1 MAERRRGLSLGTRIF
16 LVTGLLL
23 VLALGVAI
31 AVTSYLGNRIGLAA
45 ATERILASNSVQAA
59 SQQERY
65 QELSLLTQ
73 ILTADPELK
82 AYLLRAI
89 DERDRLSLLD
99 QLDERQA
106 DLGYDFALLI
116 DPQGRLLVRTDQP
129 DAPPI
134 DLSARPLVKKVLVD
148 FEASGIWQEGNKIYE
163 AVAVPL
169 TLSQNVFAYLVVG
182 FAINDVRALEVKRV
196 TGTEVAYLTG
206 TAAGVSVVAST
217 LAPAQQDRLLTAL
230 RTRGDLLARV
240 TERGQ
245 AVDQVEIALDGARW
259 LALLAPL
266 KDAAGAP
273 AGASVALASLD
284 KELVG
289 YTRIRDLLVVLG
301 LATLAAALAI
311 SYLLS
316 RRVFKPVR
324 QLVAAATAARS
335 GNYDVPMPAGG
346 PGEVAEL
353 ANAFNTLLVDLRE
366 RRDMAAYVSALSRNL
381 PEPVSRTEAPPRP
394 GRARLA
400 LLGVDLRRFASPR
413 SSADP
418 DALLQRLS
426 RDLKRILNAVE
437 ANGGHLEAV
446 FGHRAIASFSGAL
459 QSDHA
464 LAAATE
470 ILAAVSVRDNAFDEA
485 QPPAI
490 AVTAGEAVT
499 GAVNFTDSSER
510 TVIGLP
516 LQQVEG
522 LLREANPGDILLAP
536 AVYAEVAAGL
546 AQTGIELSPQ
556 RGLLSTQAIFVLTG
570 EDAARIS
577 GRSAAQAGT
586 APTAV
591 TPGVAAPVGE
601 GAAFD
606 TLSDVG
612 PGTLL
617 GSRFEILSTLGAG
630 GMGVVFKA
638 RDRDLDDLVAL
649 KMLKREVAHDS
660 ALVERL
666 KSELKLARKI
676 THPNILRTFDFG
688 EIDGN
693 PFISMEYV
701 RGLTLRVL
709 LERSGRL
716 PYSAGLRL
724 ARQLTSGL
732 AAAHAQGIIH
742 RDIKPENII
751 LDSQGNAKLMDF
763 GLARP
768 VTRLTPGQT
777 QAGLVVGT
785 PHYLAPEQ
793 LEGKEPDQRADV
805 YACGVVLFEVFTGHL
820 PFGGNN
826 VMEIVLKHLKEPP
839 AAPHEYWPEIPPALE
854 RLLLRCLE
862 KSPEDRYADAAA
874 LEAELDKLTA

>member
-31 AVTSYLGNRIGLAA
+31 VVTSYLGNRIGLAT
-45 ATERILASNSVQAA
+45 ATERLLASNSVQAV
-59 SQQERY
+59 SQQQRY
-65 QELSLLTQ
+65 QQLQLLTQ
-73 ILTADPELK
+73 ILTADPELN
-82 AYLLRAI
+82 AFLLRAI
-89 DERDRLSLLD
+89 DEHDQRSLLD
-99 QLDERQA
+99 QLDERQV
-106 DLGYDFALLI
+106 DLGYDFALMV
-116 DPQGRLLVRTDQP
+116 DPSGRLLVRTDQP
-129 DAPPI
+129 DAPPS
-134 DLSARPLVKKVLVD
+134 DLSARPLVKKVLAN
-148 FEASGIWQEGNKIYE
+148 FEASGVWQEGNRIYE

-196 TGTEVAYLTG
+196 TSTEVAYLTG
-206 TAAGVSVVAST
+206 TSAGVAVVAST
-217 LAPAQQDRLLTAL
+217 LGPAQQDRLLAAL
-230 RTRGDLLARV
+230 RTRGDLLSRV

-245 AVDQVEIALDGARW
+245 AVDHVEIALDGGRW

-266 KDAAGAP
+266 KDAAGAS

-289 YTRIRDLLVVLG
+289 YNRIRNLLVALG
-301 LATLAAALAI
+301 VATLAAALII

-335 GNYDVPMPAGG
+335 GNYDVPMPTGG
-346 PGEVAEL
+346 PGEVADL

-381 PEPVSRTEAPPRP
+381 PEPVSRVQAPAQPE
-394 GRARLA
+394 RARLT
-400 LLGVDLRRFASPR
+400 LLGVDLRRFASLRP
-413 SSADP
+413 SADP
-418 DALLQRLS
+418 EALLQRLS
-426 RDLKRILNAVE
+426 RDLRRILNTVE

-459 QSDHA
+459 QADGA
-464 LAAATE
+464 LAAGAE
-470 ILAAVSVRDNAFDEA
+470 ILAAVSERENAFDEL

-490 AVTAGEAVT
+490 ALTSGEVVT
-499 GAVNFTDSSER
+499 GAVNFTDSPER

-522 LLREANPGDILLAP
+522 LLREASPGDLLLSP
-536 AVYAEVAAGL
+536 AVHSEVAERL
-546 AQTGIELSPQ
+546 ARSGVVLSPQ
-556 RGLLSTQAIFVLTG
+556 RGLLSTQAIFVLAG

-577 GRSAAQAGT
+577 GRSVAQASSAATALTAGGAGGGGT
-586 APTAV
+586 FA
-591 TPGVAAPVGE
+591 
-601 GAAFD
+601 
-606 TLSDVG
+606 TLADVG

-649 KMLKREVAHDS
+649 RMLKREVAGDR

-693 PFISMEYV
+693 PFIAMEYV
-701 RGLTLRVL
+701 RGLTLRAL

-732 AAAHAQGIIH
+732 AAAHAQAIIH

-768 VTRLTPGQT
+768 VTRSGPGQT
-777 QAGLVVGT
+777 QAGFIVGT

-793 LEGKEPDQRADV
+793 LEGTEPDQRADV

-826 VMEIVLKHLKEPP
+826 ALELVREQMKEPP
-839 AAPHEYWPEIPPALE
+839 AAPHEFWPEIPPALE

-862 KSPEDRYADAAA
+862 KSPGARFADAAA
-874 LEAELDKLTA
+874 LAAELDRLTA

>member
-16 LVTGLLL
+16 LGTGLLL
-23 VLALGVAI
+23 VLALGLAI
-31 AVTSYLGNRIGLAA
+31 AITSLLGNRIGLAS
-45 ATERILASNSVQAA
+45 ATERIRASNSVQAV
-59 SQQERY
+59 SQAQRY
-65 QELSLLTQ
+65 EELQLQTQ

-89 DERDRLSLLD
+89 DEKDQLSLLD
-99 QLDERQA
+99 QLDERQK
-106 DLGYDFALLI
+106 DLGYDFALMI

-129 DAPPI
+129 DAPPV
-134 DLSARPLVKKVLVD
+134 DLSARPMVKKVLVD
-148 FEASGIWQEGNKIYE
+148 FEASGVWQEGNKIYE

-182 FAINDVRALEVKRV
+182 FAINDVRALDVKRI

-206 TAAGVSVVAST
+206 TSAGVAVVAST
-217 LAPAQQDRLLTAL
+217 LGPAQQDSLIADL
-230 RTRGDLLARV
+230 RNRGDLLSRV
-240 TERGQ
+240 TEKGQ
-245 AVDQVEIALDGARW
+245 AVDQVEVSLDNSRW

-266 KDAAGAP
+266 KDAAGAS
-273 AGASVALASLD
+273 AGASVSLTSLD
-284 KELVG
+284 KELAG
-289 YTRIRDLLVVLG
+289 YTRIRNLLLILGVV
-301 LATLAAALAI
+301 TIAAALVV

-316 RRVFKPVR
+316 QLAFRPVR

-335 GNYDVPMPAGG
+335 GNYDVPMPTGG
-346 PGEVAEL
+346 PGEVADL
-353 ANAFNTLLVDLRE
+353 ASAFTTLLIDLRE
-366 RRDMAAYVSALSRNL
+366 RRDMAAYVASLSRNL
-381 PEPVSRTEAPPRP
+381 PEPVARGDAPSRPE
-394 GRARLA
+394 RARLT
-400 LLGVDLRRFASPR
+400 LLGVDLRRFANPR
-413 SSADP
+413 QNADP
-418 DALLQRLS
+418 DEVFQMLS
-426 RDLKRILNAVE
+426 RDLKRTLNAVQT
-437 ANGGHLEAV
+437 NNGHLEAV
-446 FGHRAIASFSGAL
+446 FGHRAIASFHGPMQA
-459 QSDHA
+459 DRA
-464 LAAATE
+464 LAAASE
-470 ILAAVSVRDNAFDEA
+470 ILATVAQHDADFDPA
-485 QPPAI
+485 SAPAMAI
-490 AVTAGEAVT
+490 ASGEALT
-499 GAVNFTDSSER
+499 GAVNFSDQAER
-510 TVIGLP
+510 TVVGLP

-522 LLREANPGDILLAP
+522 LLREAGAGDVLLAP
-536 AVYAEVAAGL
+536 AVHAEVADSL
-546 AQTGIELSPQ
+546 SKSGIELEAQ
-556 RGLLSTQAIFVLTG
+556 RGLLSTQALFVLTR
-570 EDAARIS
+570 EEATRMA
-577 GRSAAQAGT
+577 GRS
-586 APTAV
+586 PSRSVTAV
-591 TPGVAAPVGE
+591 TAMPAAARGN
-601 GAAFD
+601 FD

-638 RDRDLDDLVAL
+638 RDRELDDLVAL
-649 KMLKREVAHDS
+649 KMLKREVAGDRN
-660 ALVERL
+660 LVERL

-688 EIDGN
+688 EIDGI

-701 RGLTLRVL
+701 RGLTLRAM

-732 AAAHAQGIIH
+732 AAAHSQAIIH

-751 LDSQGNAKLMDF
+751 LDSLGNAKLMDF

-777 QAGLVVGT
+777 QAGFIVGT

-805 YACGVVLFEVFTGHL
+805 YACGVVMFEMFTGRL
-820 PFGGNN
+820 PFGGENA
-826 VMEIVLKHLKEPP
+826 MEIILKHLKEPP
-839 AAPHEYWPEIPPALE
+839 AAPHEFWPEIPPELD

-862 KSPEDRYADAAA
+862 KGPDARYADAGA

>member
-31 AVTSYLGNRIGLAA
+31 IVTSYLGNRIGLAT
-45 ATERILASNSVQAA
+45 ATERILAGNSVQSV

-65 QELSLLTQ
+65 QQLSLLTQ

-89 DERDRLSLLD
+89 DERDQLSLLD

-106 DLGYDFALLI
+106 DLGYDFALMV

-129 DAPPI
+129 DAPPA
-134 DLSARPLVKKVLVD
+134 DLSERPLVKKVLVD
-148 FEASGIWQEGNKIYE
+148 FEASGVWQEGNKIYE

-206 TAAGVSVVAST
+206 TSTGVAVVAST
-217 LAPAQQDRLLTAL
+217 LAPAQQDRLLAAL
-230 RTRGDLLARV
+230 RTRGDLLSRV

-245 AVDQVEIALDGARW
+245 AADQVEIALEGGRW

-266 KDAAGAP
+266 KDATGAS

-289 YTRIRDLLVVLG
+289 YTRIRNILLG
-301 LATLAAALAI
+301 LGLVTIVAALI
-311 SYLLS
+311 VSYLVS

-335 GNYDVPMPAGG
+335 GNYEVPMPTGG
-346 PGEVAEL
+346 PGEVADL
-353 ANAFNTLLVDLRE
+353 ATAFNTLLVDLRE

-381 PEPVSRTEAPPRP
+381 PEPVARGEAPSKAE
-394 GRARLA
+394 RARLT
-400 LLGVDLRRFASPR
+400 LVGVDLRRFASPR
-413 SSADP
+413 QTADP
-418 DALLQRLS
+418 EALMQRLS

-437 ANGGHLEAV
+437 AHGGHLEAV
-446 FGHRAIASFSGAL
+446 FGHRAIASFSGGM
-459 QSDHA
+459 QSDRA
-464 LAAATE
+464 LAAAAE
-470 ILAAVSVRDNAFDEA
+470 MLAAISKSDSALEES

-490 AVTAGEAVT
+490 AISSGEAVT
-499 GAVNFTDSSER
+499 GAVNFTDNAER

-522 LLREANPGDILLAP
+522 LLREAAAGDILLSP
-536 AVYAEVAAGL
+536 AVHAEVEAGL
-546 AQTGIELSPQ
+546 AGAGIELSPQ
-556 RGLLSTQAIFVLTG
+556 RGLLSTQAIYILAG
-570 EDAARIS
+570 DDATRVA
-577 GRSAAQAGT
+577 GRSISAAAT
-586 APTAV
+586 ALTDPAS
-591 TPGVAAPVGE
+591 GVGSGVS
-601 GAAFD
+601 FD

-638 RDRDLDDLVAL
+638 RDRELDDLVAL
-649 KMLKREVAHDS
+649 KMLKREVAGDGV
-660 ALVERL
+660 LVERL

-688 EIDGN
+688 DIDGN

-701 RGLTLRVL
+701 RGLTLRSM

-732 AAAHAQGIIH
+732 AAAHALAIIH

-777 QAGLVVGT
+777 QAGFIVGT

-805 YACGVVLFEVFTGHL
+805 YACGVVLFEVFTGRL
-820 PFGGNN
+820 PFGGDNL
-826 VMEIVLKHLKEPP
+826 MEIISKHLREAP
-839 AAPHEYWPEIPPALE
+839 AAPHEFWPEIPPVLE
-854 RLLLRCLE
+854 QLLLRCLE
-862 KSPEDRYADAAA
+862 KNPAARYADAAA
-874 LEAELDKLTA
+874 LVVELDKLTA

>member
-23 VLALGVAI
+23 ALALGVAI
-31 AVTSYLGNRIGLAA
+31 FVTSYLGNRIGLAT
-45 ATERILASNSVQAA
+45 ATERILASNSVQSV

-65 QELSLLTQ
+65 QQLSLLTQ

-89 DERDRLSLLD
+89 DEHDQLSLLD

-106 DLGYDFALLI
+106 DLGYDFALMV

-129 DAPPI
+129 DAPPV
-134 DLSARPLVKKVLVD
+134 DLSQRPLVKKVLVD
-148 FEASGIWQEGNKIYE
+148 FEASGVWQEGNKIYE

-206 TAAGVSVVAST
+206 TSSGVAVVAST
-217 LAPAQQDRLLTAL
+217 LAPAQQDRLLSAL
-230 RTRGDLLARV
+230 RTRGDLLSRV
-240 TERGQ
+240 TERGE
-245 AVDQVEIALDGARW
+245 AADQVEIALEGGRW

-266 KDAAGAP
+266 KDATGAS

-289 YTRIRDLLVVLG
+289 YTRIRNILLGLG
-301 LATLAAALAI
+301 LATIAAALLV
-311 SYLLS
+311 SYLVS

-335 GNYDVPMPAGG
+335 GNYEAPMPTGG
-346 PGEVAEL
+346 PGEVADL
-353 ANAFNTLLVDLRE
+353 ATAFNTLLVDLRE
-366 RRDMAAYVSALSRNL
+366 RRDMAAYVAALSRSL
-381 PEPVSRTEAPPRP
+381 PEPMARGEAPAKAE
-394 GRARLA
+394 RARLT
-400 LLGVDLRRFASPR
+400 LVGVDLRRFANPR
-413 SSADP
+413 QGADP
-418 DALLQRLS
+418 EALLQRLS

-437 ANGGHLEAV
+437 AHGGHLEAV
-446 FGHRAIASFSGAL
+446 FGHRAIASFSSGM
-459 QSDHA
+459 QEDRA
-464 LAAATE
+464 LAAGSE
-470 ILAAVSVRDNAFDEA
+470 ILAAISKSENALEEA

-490 AVTAGEAVT
+490 AITSGEALT
-499 GAVNFTDSSER
+499 GAVNFTDSAER

-516 LQQVEG
+516 LQQVES
-522 LLREANPGDILLAP
+522 LLREAAAGDILLSP
-536 AVYAEVAAGL
+536 AVHAEVQAGL
-546 AQTGIELSPQ
+546 AGAGIELSPQ
-556 RGLLSTQAIFVLTG
+556 RGLLSTQAIYILAG
-570 EDAARIS
+570 DDATRIA
-577 GRSAAQAGT
+577 GRSISAAATAMTDLAGGR
-586 APTAV
+586 
-591 TPGVAAPVGE
+591 GVS
-601 GAAFD
+601 FD

-638 RDRDLDDLVAL
+638 RDRELDDLVAL
-649 KMLKREVAHDS
+649 KMLKREVAGD
-660 ALVERL
+660 AVLVERL

-688 EIDGN
+688 DIDGN

-701 RGLTLRVL
+701 RGLTLRAM

-732 AAAHAQGIIH
+732 AAAHALAIIH

-777 QAGLVVGT
+777 QAGFIVGT

-805 YACGVVLFEVFTGHL
+805 YACGVVLFEVFTGRL

-826 VMEIVLKHLKEPP
+826 LMEIISQHLREAPV
-839 AAPHEYWPEIPPALE
+839 APHEFWPEIPPALE
-854 RLLLRCLE
+854 HLLLRCLE
-862 KSPEDRYADAAA
+862 KDPAARYADAAA
-874 LEAELDKLTA
+874 LVTELDKLTA

>member
-31 AVTSYLGNRIGLAA
+31 IVTSYLGNSIGLATA
-45 ATERILASNSVQAA
+45 KERILASNSVQSV
-59 SQQERY
+59 SQQQRY
-65 QELSLLTQ
+65 QQLSLLTQ
-73 ILTADPELK
+73 ILTADPEFK

-89 DERDRLSLLD
+89 DERDQLSLLD

-106 DLGYDFALLI
+106 DLGYDFALMV
-116 DPQGRLLVRTDQP
+116 DPRGQLLVRTDQP
-129 DAPPI
+129 DAPPV
-134 DLSARPLVKKVLVD
+134 DLSARPLVRKVLAD
-148 FEASGIWQEGNKIYE
+148 FEASGVWQEGNKIYE

-169 TLSQNVFAYLVVG
+169 ALGQNVFAYLVVG
-182 FAINDVRALEVKRV
+182 FAINDIRALEVKRT

-206 TAAGVSVVAST
+206 TSAGVAVVAST
-217 LAPAQQDRLLTAL
+217 LAPAQQDRLLAAL
-230 RTRGDLLARV
+230 RTRGDLLSRV
-240 TERGQ
+240 TERGE
-245 AVDQVEIALDGARW
+245 AVDQVEIALEGGRW

-266 KDAAGAP
+266 KDATGAS

-289 YTRIRDLLVVLG
+289 YVRIRNILVGLG
-301 LATLAAALAI
+301 FATIAAALLI

-316 RRVFKPVR
+316 RRVFRPVR
-324 QLVAAATAARS
+324 QLVEAATAARS
-335 GNYDVPMPAGG
+335 GNYEVPMPTGG
-346 PGEVAEL
+346 PGEVADL
-353 ANAFNTLLVDLRE
+353 ATAFNTLLVDLRE
-366 RRDMAAYVSALSRNL
+366 RRDMAAYVAALSRSL
-381 PEPVSRTEAPPRP
+381 PEPVARGEAPSKAE
-394 GRARLA
+394 RARLT

-413 SSADP
+413 QSADP
-418 DALLQRLS
+418 DALMQRLS

-437 ANGGHLEAV
+437 AHGGHLEAV
-446 FGHRAIASFSGAL
+446 FGHRAIASFSGAM
-459 QSDHA
+459 QSDRA
-464 LAAATE
+464 LAAGAE
-470 ILAAVSVRDNAFDEA
+470 ILGAVSVSENAFDEP

-490 AVTAGEAVT
+490 AIAAGEAVT
-499 GAVNFTDSSER
+499 GAVNFTDNAER

-536 AVYAEVAAGL
+536 AVHAEVAEGL
-546 AQTGIELSPQ
+546 ARTGIELSPQ
-556 RGLLSTQAIFVLTG
+556 RGLLSTQAIFILGG
-570 EDAARIS
+570 EEATRIA
-577 GRSAAQAGT
+577 GRSVAAAV
-586 APTAV
+586 TAV
-591 TPGVAAPVGE
+591 TNAVGGGGGGVSY
-601 GAAFD
+601 D
-606 TLSDVG
+606 TLSGVG

-617 GSRFEILSTLGAG
+617 GSRFEILSTLGVG

-638 RDRDLDDLVAL
+638 RDRELDDLVAL
-649 KMLKREVAHDS
+649 KMLKREVAGD
-660 ALVERL
+660 AVLVERL
-666 KSELKLARKI
+666 KSELKLARKV

-701 RGLTLRVL
+701 RGLTLRAM

-732 AAAHAQGIIH
+732 AAAHAQAIIH

-777 QAGLVVGT
+777 QAGFIVGT

-805 YACGVVLFEVFTGHL
+805 YACGVVLFEVFTGRL
-820 PFGGNN
+820 PFGGENL
-826 VMEIVLKHLKEPP
+826 MDIISKHLREAP
-839 AAPHEYWPEIPPALE
+839 AAPHEFWPEIPPALE
-854 RLLLRCLE
+854 QLLLRCLE
-862 KSPEDRYADAAA
+862 KNPAARYADAAA
-874 LEAELDKLTA
+874 LVVEFDKLTA

>member
-31 AVTSYLGNRIGLAA
+31 IVTSYLGNRIGLAT
-45 ATERILASNSVQAA
+45 ATERILAGNSVQSV
-59 SQQERY
+59 SQQQRY
-65 QELSLLTQ
+65 QQLSLLTQ

-89 DERDRLSLLD
+89 DERDQLSLLD

-106 DLGYDFALLI
+106 DLGYDFALMV
-116 DPQGRLLVRTDQP
+116 DPQGQLLVRTDQP
-129 DAPPI
+129 DAPPV
-134 DLSARPLVKKVLVD
+134 DLSARPLVRKVLAD
-148 FEASGIWQEGNKIYE
+148 FEASGVWQEGNKIYE

-169 TLSQNVFAYLVVG
+169 ALSQNVFAYLVVG
-182 FAINDVRALEVKRV
+182 FAINDVRALEVKRI

-206 TAAGVSVVAST
+206 TSTGVAVVAST
-217 LAPAQQDRLLTAL
+217 LAPAQQDRLLAAL
-230 RTRGDLLARV
+230 RTRGDLLSRV

-245 AVDQVEIALDGARW
+245 AVDQVEIALEGGRW

-266 KDAAGAP
+266 KDATGAS

-289 YTRIRDLLVVLG
+289 YIRIRNILVGLG
-301 LATLAAALAI
+301 FATIAAALLI

-316 RRVFKPVR
+316 RRVFRPVR
-324 QLVAAATAARS
+324 QLVEAATAARS
-335 GNYDVPMPAGG
+335 GNYEVPMPTGG
-346 PGEVAEL
+346 PGEVADL
-353 ANAFNTLLVDLRE
+353 ATAFNTLLVDLRE
-366 RRDMAAYVSALSRNL
+366 RRDMAAYVSALSRSL
-381 PEPVSRTEAPPRP
+381 PEPVARGEAPSKAERS
-394 GRARLA
+394 RLT

-413 SSADP
+413 QSADP
-418 DALLQRLS
+418 EALMQRLS
-426 RDLKRILNAVE
+426 RDLKRVLNAVE
-437 ANGGHLEAV
+437 AHGGHLEAV
-446 FGHRAIASFSGAL
+446 FGHRAIASFSGAM
-459 QSDHA
+459 QSDRA
-464 LAAATE
+464 LAAGAE
-470 ILAAVSVRDNAFDEA
+470 ILGAVSVPENAFEEP
-485 QPPAI
+485 QPAAI
-490 AVTAGEAVT
+490 AITAGEAVT
-499 GAVNFTDSSER
+499 GAVNFTDNAER

-522 LLREANPGDILLAP
+522 LLREANPGDILMAP
-536 AVYAEVAAGL
+536 AVHAEVAEGL
-546 AQTGIELSPQ
+546 ARTGIELSPQ
-556 RGLLSTQAIFVLTG
+556 RGLLSTQAIFILGG
-570 EDAARIS
+570 EEATRIA
-577 GRSAAQAGT
+577 GRSVAAAV
-586 APTAV
+586 TAV
-591 TPGVAAPVGE
+591 THAADAAGPG
-601 GAAFD
+601 GASFD
-606 TLSDVG
+606 TLSGVG

-638 RDRDLDDLVAL
+638 RDRELDDLVAL
-649 KMLKREVAHDS
+649 KMLKREVAGDG

-701 RGLTLRVL
+701 RGLTLRAM
-709 LERSGRL
+709 LECSGRL

-732 AAAHAQGIIH
+732 AAAHAQAIIH

-777 QAGLVVGT
+777 QAGFIVGT

-805 YACGVVLFEVFTGHL
+805 YACGVVLFEVFTGRL
-820 PFGGNN
+820 PFGGDNL
-826 VMEIVLKHLKEPP
+826 MEIISKHMREAP
-839 AAPHEYWPEIPPALE
+839 AAPHEFWPEIPPALE

-862 KSPEDRYADAAA
+862 KDPAARYADAAA
-874 LEAELDKLTA
+874 LVVELDKLTA

>member
-31 AVTSYLGNRIGLAA
+31 AVTSYLGNRIGLAT

-59 SQQERY
+59 SQQQRY
-65 QELSLLTQ
+65 QQLQLLTR

-89 DERDRLSLLD
+89 DERDALSLRD

-106 DLGYDFALLI
+106 DLGYDFALLV

-129 DAPPI
+129 DAPPV
-134 DLSARPLVKKVLVD
+134 DLSSRPLVKKVLVD
-148 FEASGIWQEGNKIYE
+148 FEASGVWQEGNKIYE

-169 TLSQNVFAYLVVG
+169 TLSQNAFAYLVVG

-206 TAAGVSVVAST
+206 TAAGVAVVAST
-217 LAPAQQDRLLTAL
+217 LGPAQQDRLLAAL
-230 RTRGDLLARV
+230 RTRGDLLSRV

-266 KDAAGAP
+266 KDALGAS

-289 YTRIRDLLVVLG
+289 YTRIRDLLVMLG
-301 LATLAAALAI
+301 LVTIAAALLI

-335 GNYDVPMPAGG
+335 GNYEVPMPTGG
-346 PGEVAEL
+346 PGEVADL

-381 PEPVSRTEAPPRP
+381 PEPVSRGAVPAQPE
-394 GRARLA
+394 RARLT

-413 SSADP
+413 QSADP
-418 DALLQRLS
+418 EALMHRLS
-426 RDLKRILNAVE
+426 SDLKRILNEVE

-446 FGHRAIASFSGAL
+446 FGHRAIASFSGAM
-459 QSDHA
+459 QSERA
-464 LAAATE
+464 LAAAAE
-470 ILAAVSVRDNAFDEA
+470 ILAAVAVRENAFDEP

-490 AVTAGEAVT
+490 AITSGEAVT
-499 GAVNFTDSSER
+499 GAVNFTDTPER

-522 LLREANPGDILLAP
+522 LLREASPGDILLAP
-536 AVYAEVAAGL
+536 AVHAEVAERL

-556 RGLLSTQAIFVLTG
+556 RGLLSTQAIFVLAG
-570 EDAARIS
+570 EDVTRIS
-577 GRSAAQAGT
+577 GRSVAQASAAATT
-586 APTAV
+586 AKVSPA
-591 TPGVAAPVGE
+591 GE
-601 GAAFD
+601 GASFD

-649 KMLKREVAHDS
+649 KMLKREVAGDH

-688 EIDGN
+688 EIDGH

-701 RGLTLRVL
+701 RGLTLRSM

-732 AAAHAQGIIH
+732 AAAHAQAIIH

-777 QAGLVVGT
+777 QAGFIVGT

-839 AAPHEYWPEIPPALE
+839 AAPHEFWPEIPPALE

-862 KSPEDRYADAAA
+862 KSPEARHADAAA
-874 LEAELDKLTA
+874 LVTELEKLTA

>member
-31 AVTSYLGNRIGLAA
+31 VVTSYLGNRIGLAT
-45 ATERILASNSVQAA
+45 ATERILASNSVQSV
-59 SQQERY
+59 SQQQRY
-65 QELSLLTQ
+65 QQLSLLTQ

-89 DERDRLSLLD
+89 DERDQLSMLD

-106 DLGYDFALLI
+106 DLGYDFALMV

-129 DAPPI
+129 DAPPV
-134 DLSARPLVKKVLVD
+134 DLSDRPLVRKVLAD
-148 FEASGIWQEGNKIYE
+148 FEASGVWQEGNKIYE

-206 TAAGVSVVAST
+206 TSSGVAVVAST
-217 LAPAQQDRLLTAL
+217 LAPAQQDRLLAAL
-230 RTRGDLLARV
+230 RTRGDLLSRV

-245 AVDQVEIALDGARW
+245 AVDQVEIALEGARW

-266 KDAAGAP
+266 KDATGAS

-289 YTRIRDLLVVLG
+289 YTRIRNLLLGLG
-301 LATLAAALAI
+301 LATIAAALVI

-324 QLVAAATAARS
+324 QLVEAATAARS
-335 GNYDVPMPAGG
+335 GNYEVAMPTGG
-346 PGEVAEL
+346 PGEVADL
-353 ANAFNTLLVDLRE
+353 ATAFNTLLVDLRE

-381 PEPVSRTEAPPRP
+381 PEPVARGEVPSRAE
-394 GRARLA
+394 RARLT

-413 SSADP
+413 QSADP
-418 DALLQRLS
+418 EALMQRLS

-437 ANGGHLEAV
+437 SHGGNVEAV
-446 FGHRAIASFSGAL
+446 FGHRAIASFTGST
-459 QSDHA
+459 QSERA
-464 LAAATE
+464 LAAGSE
-470 ILAAVSVRDNAFDEA
+470 ILAAVAVRDNAFDEP

-490 AVTAGEAVT
+490 AITSGEAVT
-499 GAVNFTDSSER
+499 GAVNFTDNPER

-522 LLREANPGDILLAP
+522 LLREANAGDILLAP
-536 AVYAEVAAGL
+536 AVHAEVAPGL
-546 AQTGIELSPQ
+546 AQAGIELTPQ
-556 RGLLSTQAIFVLTG
+556 RGLLSTQAIFILAG
-570 EDAARIS
+570 EEAARIA
-577 GRSAAQAGT
+577 GRSVATAATAMTDAGD
-586 APTAV
+586 
-591 TPGVAAPVGE
+591 GVGGVS
-601 GAAFD
+601 FD
-606 TLSDVG
+606 TLSGVG

-649 KMLKREVAHDS
+649 KMLKREVAGDA

-701 RGLTLRVL
+701 RGLTLRAM

-732 AAAHAQGIIH
+732 AAAHALSIIH

-768 VTRLTPGQT
+768 VTRLSPGQT
-777 QAGLVVGT
+777 QAGFIVGT

-805 YACGVVLFEVFTGHL
+805 YACGVVLFEVFTGRL
-820 PFGGNN
+820 PFGGNS
-826 VMEIVLKHLKEPP
+826 VLEIISNHLREAP
-839 AAPHEYWPEIPPALE
+839 AAPHEFWPEIPPALE
-854 RLLLRCLE
+854 HLLLRCLE
-862 KSPEDRYADAAA
+862 KSPEARYADAAA
-874 LEAELDKLTA
+874 LVAELDKLTA

>member
-31 AVTSYLGNRIGLAA
+31 IVTSYLGNRIGLAT
-45 ATERILASNSVQAA
+45 ATERILAGNSVQSV
-59 SQQERY
+59 SQQQRY
-65 QELSLLTQ
+65 QQLQLLTR

-89 DERDRLSLLD
+89 DEHDQLSLLD

-106 DLGYDFALLI
+106 DLGYDFALMV

-129 DAPPI
+129 DAPPA
-134 DLSARPLVKKVLVD
+134 DLSDRPLVRKVLVD
-148 FEASGIWQEGNKIYE
+148 FEASGVWQEGNKIYE

-206 TAAGVSVVAST
+206 TSSGVAVVAST
-217 LAPAQQDRLLTAL
+217 LAPAQQDRLLAAL
-230 RTRGDLLARV
+230 RNRGDLLSRV
-240 TERGQ
+240 TERGE
-245 AVDQVEIALDGARW
+245 AVDQVEIALEGGRW

-266 KDAAGAP
+266 KDAAGAS

-289 YTRIRDLLVVLG
+289 YTRIRNILLGLG
-301 LATLAAALAI
+301 LATIVAALLI
-311 SYLLS
+311 SYLVS

-335 GNYDVPMPAGG
+335 GNYEVPMPTGG
-346 PGEVAEL
+346 PGEVADL
-353 ANAFNTLLVDLRE
+353 ATAFNTLLIDLRE
-366 RRDMAAYVSALSRNL
+366 RRDMAAYVSALSRSL
-381 PEPVSRTEAPPRP
+381 PEPVARGEAPSKAE
-394 GRARLA
+394 RARLT

-413 SSADP
+413 ASADP
-418 DALLQRLS
+418 EVLMQRLS

-437 ANGGHLEAV
+437 AHSGHLEAV
-446 FGHRAIASFSGAL
+446 FGHRAIASFSGSMQA
-459 QSDHA
+459 DRA
-464 LAAATE
+464 LAAGAE
-470 ILAAVSVRDNAFDEA
+470 IFTAVAVSDNVLVEP

-490 AVTAGEAVT
+490 AISSGEAVT
-499 GAVNFTDSSER
+499 GAVNFTDNAER

-536 AVYAEVAAGL
+536 AVHAEVAPDL
-546 AQTGIELSPQ
+546 ARIGIELSPQ
-556 RGLLSTQAIFVLTG
+556 RGLLATQAIFILAG
-570 EDAARIS
+570 EDAKRVA
-577 GRSAAQAGT
+577 GRSISAAAT
-586 APTAV
+586 ALTAAA
-591 TPGVAAPVGE
+591 TGQGVS
-601 GAAFD
+601 FD
-606 TLSDVG
+606 SLSEVG

-638 RDRDLDDLVAL
+638 RDRELDDLVAL
-649 KMLKREVAHDS
+649 KMLKRDVAGDG

-701 RGLTLRVL
+701 RGLTLRAM

-732 AAAHAQGIIH
+732 AAAHALAIIH

-768 VTRLTPGQT
+768 VTRVTPGQT
-777 QAGLVVGT
+777 QAGFIVGT

-805 YACGVVLFEVFTGHL
+805 YACGVVLFEVFTGRL
-820 PFGGNN
+820 PFGGDNL
-826 VMEIVLKHLKEPP
+826 MEIISKHMREAP
-839 AAPHEYWPEIPPALE
+839 AAPHEFWPEIPPALE
-854 RLLLRCLE
+854 HLLLRCLE
-862 KSPEDRYADAAA
+862 KDPAARYADAGA

>member
-31 AVTSYLGNRIGLAA
+31 IVTSYLGNRIGLAT
-45 ATERILASNSVQAA
+45 ATERILAGNSVQTV

-65 QELSLLTQ
+65 QQLSLLTQ

-89 DERDRLSLLD
+89 DEHDQLSLLD

-106 DLGYDFALLI
+106 DLGYDFALMV
-116 DPQGRLLVRTDQP
+116 DPQGKLLVRTDQP
-129 DAPPI
+129 DAPPV
-134 DLSARPLVKKVLVD
+134 DLSGRPLVKKVLVD
-148 FEASGIWQEGNKIYE
+148 FEASGVWQEGNKIYE

-206 TAAGVSVVAST
+206 TSSGVAVVAST
-217 LAPAQQDRLLTAL
+217 LAPAQQDRLLAAL
-230 RTRGDLLARV
+230 RTRGDLLSRV
-240 TERGQ
+240 TERGE
-245 AVDQVEIALDGARW
+245 AVDQVEIALEGGRW

-266 KDAAGAP
+266 KDATGAS

-289 YTRIRDLLVVLG
+289 YTRIRNILLGLG
-301 LATLAAALAI
+301 LATIVAALLI
-311 SYLLS
+311 SYLVS

-335 GNYDVPMPAGG
+335 GNYEVPMPTGG
-346 PGEVAEL
+346 PGEVADL
-353 ANAFNTLLVDLRE
+353 ATAFNTLLVDLRE
-366 RRDMAAYVSALSRNL
+366 RRDMAAYVSALSRSL
-381 PEPVSRTEAPPRP
+381 PEPMARGEAPSKAE
-394 GRARLA
+394 RARLT
-400 LLGVDLRRFASPR
+400 LVGVDLRRFASPR
-413 SSADP
+413 QSADP
-418 DALLQRLS
+418 EALLQRLS

-437 ANGGHLEAV
+437 AHGGHLEAV
-446 FGHRAIASFSGAL
+446 FGHRAIASFSGGM
-459 QSDHA
+459 QEDRA
-464 LAAATE
+464 LAAGSE
-470 ILAAVSVRDNAFDEA
+470 ILAAISKSESALEEA

-490 AVTAGEAVT
+490 AITSGEALT
-499 GAVNFTDSSER
+499 GAVNFTDNAER

-522 LLREANPGDILLAP
+522 LLREAAAGDILLSP
-536 AVYAEVAAGL
+536 AVHAEVQAGL
-546 AQTGIELSPQ
+546 AGAGIELSPQ
-556 RGLLSTQAIFVLTG
+556 RGLLSTQAIYILG
-570 EDAARIS
+570 GDDATRIA
-577 GRSAAQAGT
+577 GRSISAAATAMTDLAGDR
-586 APTAV
+586 
-591 TPGVAAPVGE
+591 GVS
-601 GAAFD
+601 FD

-638 RDRDLDDLVAL
+638 RDRELDDLVAL
-649 KMLKREVAHDS
+649 KMLKREVAGDGV
-660 ALVERL
+660 LVERL

-688 EIDGN
+688 DIDGN

-701 RGLTLRVL
+701 RGLTLRAM

-732 AAAHAQGIIH
+732 AAAHALAIIH

-777 QAGLVVGT
+777 QAGFIVGT

-805 YACGVVLFEVFTGHL
+805 YACGVVLFEVFTGRL

-826 VMEIVLKHLKEPP
+826 LMEIISQHLREAPV
-839 AAPHEYWPEIPPALE
+839 APHEYWPEIPPALE
-854 RLLLRCLE
+854 QLLLRCLE
-862 KSPEDRYADAAA
+862 KNPAARYADAAA
-874 LEAELDKLTA
+874 LVTELDKLTA

>member
-45 ATERILASNSVQAA
+45 ATERILAGNSVQTV

-65 QELSLLTQ
+65 QQLSLLTQ
-73 ILTADPELK
+73 VLTADPELK

-89 DERDRLSLLD
+89 DEHDQLSLLD

-106 DLGYDFALLI
+106 DLGYDFALMV

-129 DAPPI
+129 DAPPA
-134 DLSARPLVKKVLVD
+134 DLSARPLVKKVLAD
-148 FEASGIWQEGNKIYE
+148 FEASGVWQEGNKIYE

-206 TAAGVSVVAST
+206 TSTGVAVVAST
-217 LAPAQQDRLLTAL
+217 LAPAQQDRLLAAL
-230 RTRGDLLARV
+230 RTRGDLLSRV

-245 AVDQVEIALDGARW
+245 AADQVEIALEGGRW

-266 KDAAGAP
+266 KDATGAS

-284 KELVG
+284 RELVG
-289 YTRIRDLLVVLG
+289 YTRIRNILVGLG
-301 LATLAAALAI
+301 LATIVAALI
-311 SYLLS
+311 VSYLVS

-335 GNYDVPMPAGG
+335 GNYEAPMPTGG
-346 PGEVAEL
+346 PGEVADL
-353 ANAFNTLLVDLRE
+353 ATAFNTLLVDLRE

-381 PEPVSRTEAPPRP
+381 PEPVSRGEAPSKAE
-394 GRARLA
+394 RARMTLV
-400 LLGVDLRRFASPR
+400 GVELRRFASPR
-413 SSADP
+413 QGADP
-418 DALLQRLS
+418 GALLQILS

-437 ANGGHLEAV
+437 AHGGHLEAV
-446 FGHRAIASFSGAL
+446 FGHRAIASFSGGM
-459 QSDHA
+459 QEDRA
-464 LAAATE
+464 LAAGAE
-470 ILAAVSVRDNAFDEA
+470 ILAAIGKGESALDEA
-485 QPPAI
+485 PPPAI
-490 AVTAGEAVT
+490 AITSGEAVT
-499 GAVNFTDSSER
+499 GAVNFTDNPER

-522 LLREANPGDILLAP
+522 LLREAAAGDLLLSP
-536 AVYAEVAAGL
+536 AVHAEVAPAL
-546 AQTGIELSPQ
+546 ARTGVELAPQ
-556 RGLLSTQAIFVLTG
+556 RGLLSTQAIFILAG
-570 EDAARIS
+570 EDALRLA
-577 GRSAAQAGT
+577 GRSISAAATALTDPSGERAG
-586 APTAV
+586 A
-591 TPGVAAPVGE
+591 GVS
-601 GAAFD
+601 FD

-638 RDRDLDDLVAL
+638 RDRELDDLVAL
-649 KMLKREVAHDS
+649 KMLKREVAGDS
-660 ALVERL
+660 VLVERL

-688 EIDGN
+688 DIDGN

-701 RGLTLRVL
+701 RGLTLRSM

-732 AAAHAQGIIH
+732 AAAHSLAIIH

-777 QAGLVVGT
+777 QAGFIVGT

-805 YACGVVLFEVFTGHL
+805 YACGVVLFEVFTGRL
-820 PFGGNN
+820 PFGGESL
-826 VMEIVLKHLKEPP
+826 MEIISKHLREAP
-839 AAPHEYWPEIPPALE
+839 AAPHEFWPEIPPALE

-862 KSPEDRYADAAA
+862 KSPAARYADASA
-874 LEAELDKLTA
+874 LVVELDKLTA

>member
-23 VLALGVAI
+23 ALALGVAI
-31 AVTSYLGNRIGLAA
+31 IVTSYLGNRIGLAA
-45 ATERILASNSVQAA
+45 ATERIVASNSVQSA

-65 QELSLLTQ
+65 QQLQLLTR

-89 DERDRLSLLD
+89 DEHDQLSLLD

-106 DLGYDFALLI
+106 DLGYDFALMV
-116 DPQGRLLVRTDQP
+116 DPQGKLLVRTDQP
-129 DAPPI
+129 DAPAV
-134 DLSARPLVKKVLVD
+134 DLSDRPLVKKVLVD
-148 FEASGIWQEGNKIYE
+148 FEASGVWQEGNKIYE

-182 FAINDVRALEVKRV
+182 FAINDVRALEVKQV

-206 TAAGVSVVAST
+206 TSTGVAVVAST
-217 LAPAQQDRLLTAL
+217 LAPAQQDRLLAAL
-230 RTRGDLLARV
+230 RTKGDLLSRV

-245 AVDQVEIALDGARW
+245 AADQVEIALEGGRW

-266 KDAAGAP
+266 KDATGAS

-284 KELVG
+284 KELLG
-289 YTRIRDLLVVLG
+289 YTRIRDTLLGLG
-301 LATLAAALAI
+301 LATIAAALLI
-311 SYLLS
+311 SYLVS

-324 QLVAAATAARS
+324 QLVAATTAARS
-335 GNYDVPMPAGG
+335 GNYEVPMPTGG
-346 PGEVAEL
+346 PGEVADL
-353 ANAFNTLLVDLRE
+353 ATAFNTLLVDLRE

-381 PEPVSRTEAPPRP
+381 PEPVARGEAPSKAE
-394 GRARLA
+394 RARLT

-413 SSADP
+413 QSADP
-418 DALLQRLS
+418 EELMQRLS

-437 ANGGHLEAV
+437 AHGGHLEAV
-446 FGHRAIASFSGAL
+446 FGHRAIASFSAGM
-459 QSDHA
+459 QEDRA
-464 LAAATE
+464 LAAGAE
-470 ILAAVSVRDNAFDEA
+470 ILSAVSASENALDDS

-490 AVTAGEAVT
+490 AITSGEAVT
-499 GAVNFTDSSER
+499 GAVNFTDNAER

-522 LLREANPGDILLAP
+522 LLREASPGDILLST
-536 AVYAEVAAGL
+536 AVHAEVSSAL
-546 AQTGIELSPQ
+546 ARTGIELSPQ
-556 RGLLSTQAIFVLTG
+556 RGLLSTQAIFILG
-570 EDAARIS
+570 GDEAARVA
-577 GRSAAQAGT
+577 GRSISAART
-586 APTAV
+586 AMTDMV
-591 TPGVAAPVGE
+591 GGGDGVS
-601 GAAFD
+601 FD
-606 TLSDVG
+606 TLSGVG

-638 RDRDLDDLVAL
+638 RDRELDDLVAL
-649 KMLKREVAHDS
+649 KMLKREVAGDA

-701 RGLTLRVL
+701 RGLTLRAM

-732 AAAHAQGIIH
+732 AAAHALAIIH
-742 RDIKPENII
+742 RDIKPENIS

-777 QAGLVVGT
+777 QAGFIVGT

-805 YACGVVLFEVFTGHL
+805 YACGVVLFEVFTGKL

-826 VMEIVLKHLKEPP
+826 LMEIISKHLREAP
-839 AAPHEYWPEIPPALE
+839 AAPHEFWPEIPPALE
-854 RLLLRCLE
+854 QLLLRCLE
-862 KSPEDRYADAAA
+862 KNPAARYADAAA
-874 LEAELDKLTA
+874 LVVELDKLTS

>member
-1 MAERRRGLSLGTRIF
+1 MAERHRGLSLGTRIF
-16 LVTGLLL
+16 MVTGLLL

-31 AVTSYLGNRIGLAA
+31 FVTSYLGNRIGLAT
-45 ATERILASNSVQAA
+45 ATERILASNSVQSV

-65 QELSLLTQ
+65 QQLSLLTQ

-89 DERDRLSLLD
+89 DEHDQLSLLD

-106 DLGYDFALLI
+106 DLGYDFALMV

-129 DAPPI
+129 DAPPA
-134 DLSARPLVKKVLVD
+134 DLSERPLVKKVLVD
-148 FEASGIWQEGNKIYE
+148 FEASGVWQEGNKIYE

-196 TGTEVAYLTG
+196 TGTEVAYLAG
-206 TAAGVSVVAST
+206 TSAGVAVVAST
-217 LAPAQQDRLLTAL
+217 LAPAQQDRLLAAL
-230 RTRGDLLARV
+230 RMRGDLLSRV

-245 AVDQVEIALDGARW
+245 AADQVEIALEGGRW

-266 KDAAGAP
+266 KDATGAS

-289 YTRIRDLLVVLG
+289 YTRIRNILLGLG
-301 LATLAAALAI
+301 LATIVAALII
-311 SYLLS
+311 SYLVS

-335 GNYDVPMPAGG
+335 GNYDVPMPTGG
-346 PGEVAEL
+346 PGEVADL
-353 ANAFNTLLVDLRE
+353 ATAFNTLLIDLRE
-366 RRDMAAYVSALSRNL
+366 RRDMAAYVSALSRSL
-381 PEPVSRTEAPPRP
+381 PEPMARGEVPSKAE
-394 GRARLA
+394 RARLT
-400 LLGVDLRRFASPR
+400 LVGVDLRRFASPR
-413 SSADP
+413 QSADP
-418 DALLQRLS
+418 EALMQRLS

-437 ANGGHLEAV
+437 AHGGHLEAV
-446 FGHRAIASFSGAL
+446 FGHRAIASFSGGM
-459 QSDHA
+459 QSDRA
-464 LAAATE
+464 LAAGAE
-470 ILAAVSVRDNAFDEA
+470 MLAAIAKGEHALDEA

-490 AVTAGEAVT
+490 AISSGEAVT
-499 GAVNFTDSSER
+499 GAVNFTDNPER

-522 LLREANPGDILLAP
+522 LLREAAAGDILLSP
-536 AVYAEVAAGL
+536 TVHAEVQAGL
-546 AQTGIELSPQ
+546 AGAGIELSPQ
-556 RGLLSTQAIFVLTG
+556 RGLLSTQAIYILAG
-570 EDAARIS
+570 DDATRVASRSIS
-577 GRSAAQAGT
+577 A
-586 APTAV
+586 APTAM
-591 TPGVAAPVGE
+591 TDLAAG
-601 GAAFD
+601 GSGTSFD

-638 RDRDLDDLVAL
+638 RDRELDDLVAL
-649 KMLKREVAHDS
+649 KMLKREVAGD
-660 ALVERL
+660 AVLVERL

-701 RGLTLRVL
+701 RGLTLRAM

-732 AAAHAQGIIH
+732 AAAHALAIIH

-777 QAGLVVGT
+777 QAGFIVGT

-805 YACGVVLFEVFTGHL
+805 YACGVVLFEVFTGRL

-826 VMEIVLKHLKEPP
+826 LMEILSQHLRAAPV
-839 AAPHEYWPEIPPALE
+839 APHEFWPEIPPALE
-854 RLLLRCLE
+854 HLLLRCLE
-862 KSPEDRYADAAA
+862 KDPAARYADAAA
-874 LEAELDKLTA
+874 LVTELDKLTA